1 MRSIILIK
9 RVRHNNCDS
18 KDSIARQPT
27 PREALASLVNI
38 SFLRKVLGHNNKG
51 CQRNL
56 FVKNSLEDPYDQEC
70 YTRDQECYTL
80 DQESY
85 THA

>member
-1 MRSIILIK
+1 M
-9 RVRHNNCDS
+9 
-18 KDSIARQPT
+18 
-27 PREALASLVNI
+27 PRDALASLVNI
-38 SFLRKVLGHNNKG
+38 SFLRKVLGHNHKG
-51 CQRNL
+51 YQRNL

-80 DQESY
+80 DQECY